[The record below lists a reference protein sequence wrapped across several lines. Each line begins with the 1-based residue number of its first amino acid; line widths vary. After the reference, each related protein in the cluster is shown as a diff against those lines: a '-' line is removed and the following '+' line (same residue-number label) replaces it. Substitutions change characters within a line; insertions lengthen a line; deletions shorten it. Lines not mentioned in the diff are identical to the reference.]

1 MKVFVKKPVRR
12 IRSGIILFEKFDV
25 FINSLQKPLD
35 SSSNKKKN
43 SPAHVTIQKQGEQQT
58 QQDKELTQGKA
69 SIICSKTP
77 FSKIWFLRDDSLLYK
92 ASLKKLVHTKI

>member
-43 SPAHVTIQKQGEQQT
+43 SPAHVTIQK
-58 QQDKELTQGKA
+58 
-69 SIICSKTP
+69 
-77 FSKIWFLRDDSLLYK
+77 
-92 ASLKKLVHTKI
+92 